1 MAQPKTPVS
10 SEELDFSAW
19 RKAER
24 TRLIEMRLAVAPA
37 TRTQWSERIAQTLS
51 DVIGDIGDKV
61 VSGYWPF
68 RGEPE
73 LLELLRDLQA
83 RGVRTALPV
92 VVSKGAPLQ
101 FREWKS
107 GGKLAHG
114 VWRIPFPADSPELVP
129 DIVIAPLVGFDGEG
143 YRLGYG
149 GGFFDRTLAA
159 LDRQPRAVGVGF
171 SHALM
176 PTIIP
181 QPHDIPMSAV
191 VTENGIFPLTPHTD
205 WAP

>member
-1 MAQPKTPVS
+1 MAV
-10 SEELDFSAW
+10 
-19 RKAER
+19 
-24 TRLIEMRLAVAPA
+24 
-37 TRTQWSERIAQTLS
+37 
-51 DVIGDIGDKV
+51 
-61 VSGYWPF
+61 

-73 LLELLRDLQA
+73 LLGLLRDLQA

-101 FREWKS
+101 FLEWKS

-114 VWRIPFPADSPELVP
+114 VWRIPFPVDSPELVP

-171 SHALM
+171 SHALL

-205 WAP
+205 RAP